1 MLVKRNRIEMFFL
14 MGILEGL
21 YHIFWTIST
30 QNETNEELKKQGLE
44 IKKLDKLSGWM
55 VVLLSFLTLGIFGI
69 VWQIYMCKKLVRLG
83 GVDKTVPVVVL
94 LCLIFGII
102 FNPLIIQGA
111 INDIIKNSG
120 LTNTMQFS

>member
-21 YHIFWTIST
+21 YHIFWTIRT
-30 QNETNEELKKQGLE
+30 QNETNEELIKQGLE

-83 GVDKTVPVVVL
+83 GVDQTVPVVVL
-94 LCLIFGII
+94 LCLMFGII

-120 LTNTMQFS
+120 LKNTMQFS